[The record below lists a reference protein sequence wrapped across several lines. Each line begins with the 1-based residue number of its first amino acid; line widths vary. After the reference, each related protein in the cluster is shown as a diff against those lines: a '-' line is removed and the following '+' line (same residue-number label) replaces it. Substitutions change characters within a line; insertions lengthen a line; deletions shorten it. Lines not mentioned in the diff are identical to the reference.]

1 MMKHVDRW
9 RPVSTLLPT
18 GCAACSAPC
27 SPTTARNSP
36 ARAAARQAQTFLDT
50 VQTCAP
56 PIAVGVGL
64 CIAPPPHDGYGQH
77 GRSGKPLRTQ
87 RPALLE
93 VSEDTAGGAG
103 AAILLVMVAVAVAL
117 FIANGMKLNAFDYL
131 EKDDFDLAY
140 GVEAIILRK
149 QEAEQPSISRTIT
162 TMARQYTLPGHS
174 SFHSISRIPSSYI
187 RRAAVYQRKHAQTR
201 YPVFG
206 AGGLLRE
213 TRRPAPRNRE
223 HDNRR
228 PLSRHP
234 WKSWR
239 FMRPV

>member
-1 MMKHVDRW
+1 
-9 RPVSTLLPT
+9 
-18 GCAACSAPC
+18 
-27 SPTTARNSP
+27 
-36 ARAAARQAQTFLDT
+36 
-50 VQTCAP
+50 
-56 PIAVGVGL
+56 
-64 CIAPPPHDGYGQH
+64 
-77 GRSGKPLRTQ
+77 
-87 RPALLE
+87 
-93 VSEDTAGGAG
+93 
-103 AAILLVMVAVAVAL
+103 MVAVAVAL

-239 FMRPV
+239 FVRPV

>member
-18 GCAACSAPC
+18 GCVPRHAHRQRRGIRRRGPRRDRRRRFWIPSKRAHRPLPSVSGCA
-27 SPTTARNSP
+27 SP
-36 ARAAARQAQTFLDT
+36 
-50 VQTCAP
+50 
-56 PIAVGVGL
+56 
-64 CIAPPPHDGYGQH
+64 PPPHDGYGQH